1 MRTPPKTGA
10 LGALLLAGALSG
22 TGCTTA
28 GGPAEPR
35 GATDLAELKQRIVE
49 LQRQTRMSEVEIARL
64 RERVAELEA
73 RLGDGGTD
81 RAGSSRPATGAGAAG
96 ELRRED
102 REPDAPTRPSPPSR
116 AAGEAPLLE
125 EIDLEEETAP
135 DAVPR
140 REAAPS
146 PSPPPSSAEPS
157 DRPVGRPVTPEAQQ
171 IYDEGYTLYHRGRY
185 LDAEATF
192 QRFLRLYGNSDLG
205 DNAQYWIGESRYARG
220 DLRGALSAFRET
232 IERYPRGNKVPDA
245 LVKAGQTLEAL
256 GDVEG
261 ARETYGEVLR
271 RFPDSPTAAV
281 AREHLDRLP

>member
-1 MRTPPKTGA
+1 MRAPPQTGVV
-10 LGALLLAGALSG
+10 GALLLAGALLG

-28 GGPAEPR
+28 GGSAEPR

-49 LQRQTRMSEVEIARL
+49 LQRQARMSEVEIARL

-81 RAGSSRPATGAGAAG
+81 LSSRRATGTGAAGESVG

-102 REPDAPTRPSPPSR
+102 REPDASPPPSR
-116 AAGEAPLLE
+116 AAGEGPLLE
-125 EIDLEEETAP
+125 EIDLETEEAAP

-146 PSPPPSSAEPS
+146 PSPPPPPAGPS
-157 DRPVGRPVTPEAQQ
+157 GRPVTPEAQQ

-192 QRFLRLYGNSDLG
+192 QRFLRLYGNTDLG

-271 RFPDSPTAAV
+271 RYPDSPTAAV

>member
-1 MRTPPKTGA
+1 MKRAVAGSLLVA
-10 LGALLLAGALSG
+10 GVLLAG
-22 TGCTTA
+22 GCATV
-28 GGPAEPR
+28 GGPSETPR
-35 GATDLAELKQRIVE
+35 DGADLAELKRRVVE
-49 LQRQTRMSEVEIARL
+49 LQRQARMSEVEITRL
-64 RERVAELEA
+64 RQRVAELEA
-73 RLGDGGTD
+73 RLE
-81 RAGSSRPATGAGAAG
+81 SRPTGTTV
-96 ELRRED
+96 D
-102 REPDAPTRPSPPSR
+102 DDAL
-116 AAGEAPLLE
+116 LLE
-125 EIDLEEETAP
+125 EIDLEPEERAGDPTP
-135 DAVPR
+135 T
-140 REAAPS
+140 REAP
-146 PSPPPSSAEPS
+146 PPPSTTGSSEGPAA
-157 DRPVGRPVTPEAQQ
+157 RPVTPEAQQ

-205 DNAQYWIGESRYARG
+205 DNAQYWIGEARYARG

-281 AREHLDRLP
+281 AREHLNRLP